1 MELDSDLELR
11 GQIGTRD
18 GRKGSSPLG
27 HQYLLSNTDFARRL
41 YSNGLFTIQTG
52 PLFDIAKVGA
62 PTSGL
67 STQQWIFDTGVA
79 AKFTVLGT
87 SIVLTYGRDL
97 RAGSNA
103 FYGTLAR

>member
-1 MELDSDLELR
+1 MFS
-11 GQIGTRD
+11 
-18 GRKGSSPLG
+18 K
-27 HQYLLSNTDFARRL
+27 TDFARRL
-41 YSNGLFTIQTG
+41 YGNGLFTLQAG

-67 STQQWIFDTGVA
+67 STEQWISDTGVQ
-79 AKFTVLGT
+79 AKFTVPGT
-87 SIVLTYGRDL
+87 SVVLTNGPDL